1 MKVKEKKKKKKKKKK
16 SSSGGDG
23 CSTDTDSMLSIRGL
37 GSMQL
42 PSSNFGHERSS
53 LSLC

>member
-1 MKVKEKKKKKKKKKK
+1 
-16 SSSGGDG
+16 
-23 CSTDTDSMLSIRGL
+23 MLSIRGL

-53 LSLC
+53 LSLCWASGLRR